1 MKLIL
6 DNYKKIDGKKRTSV
20 RGIIIDG
27 DEVYTIFRRRVN
39 YKGDSKEYFVIPG
52 GGLEKGE
59 TLDEALLRELKEE
72 LSIDVKIIGYLGF
85 DESDN
90 SIAYFFKCKILNGI
104 PFLGGEE
111 LERCSK
117 DNYYEIRKVNI
128 CDIDNIDIL
137 GRDMII
143 KAYNN
148 EFK

>member
-1 MKLIL
+1 MC
-6 DNYKKIDGKKRTSV
+6 KRISV

-27 DEVYTIFRRRVN
+27 DEVYTIFRRRVKDN
-39 YKGDSKEYFVIPG
+39 GDSKEYFVIPG

-59 TLDEALLRELKEE
+59 TLEETLKRELKEE
-72 LSIDVKIIGYLGF
+72 LCIDIGTIGYLGF
-85 DESDN
+85 DESDT
-90 SIAYFFKCKILNGI
+90 SIAHFFKCEIVNGI
-104 PFLGGEE
+104 PSLGGEE

-117 DNYYEIRKVNI
+117 ENYYEIRKVNI

-148 EFK
+148 EFMEL